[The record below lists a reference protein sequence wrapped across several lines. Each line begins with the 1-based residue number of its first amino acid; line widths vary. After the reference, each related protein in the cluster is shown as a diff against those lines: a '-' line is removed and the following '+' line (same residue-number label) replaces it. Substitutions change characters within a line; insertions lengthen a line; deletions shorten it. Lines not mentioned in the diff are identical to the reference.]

1 MEVECYCKRSN
12 VGFKVVANVISIKGT
27 SNVDHRVGES
37 FEMSIHNAGNLC
49 GSFCHNIFPDGR
61 PSSSVGVCPVGKGP
75 PYNYNAR
82 ISMTW

>member
-1 MEVECYCKRSN
+1 M
-12 VGFKVVANVISIKGT
+12 VANVIGIKGK

-37 FEMSIHNAGNLC
+37 SEMSIRNAGNLC
-49 GSFCHNIFPDGR
+49 GSFYHNIFPACR
-61 PSSSVGVCPVGKGP
+61 LSSSDGVFPGGKGP